1 MKNVYIICFVAIIIS
16 SCSAAKFRYVGSK
29 NLPVQKVDVYVD
41 EKAIKKQYDIVGKG
55 YAEPGWRH
63 KLDQEKMLEMA
74 IEKAK
79 KNGADAVFFKETFI
93 PTTGTAVNT
102 RTQTDSVGKTVITN
116 SNTSVIP
123 VYGYFNKEIL
133 FLKYK

>member
-1 MKNVYIICFVAIIIS
+1 MKNVYIICFVTIIIS

-29 NLPVQKVDVYVD
+29 NPPVQKVDVYVD
-41 EKAIKKQYDIVGKG
+41 EKSIKKQYDIVGKG
-55 YAEPGWRH
+55 YAEPNWKR
-63 KLDQEKMLEMA
+63 KPDQEKMLEMA

-79 KNGADAVFFKETFI
+79 INGADAVFFKETFI
-93 PTTGTAVNT
+93 PTPGTSINT
-102 RTQTDSVGKTVITN
+102 HTQTDSLGKSIITN

-133 FLKYK
+133 FLKYR

>member
-1 MKNVYIICFVAIIIS
+1 MKNVYLIYFLAVIIS

-29 NLPVQKVDVYVD
+29 NPPVQKVDVYVD
-41 EKAIKKQYDIVGKG
+41 ERSIKKQYDIVGKG
-55 YAEPGWRH
+55 YAEPNWMR

-79 KNGADAVFFKETFI
+79 KNGADAIFFKETFI
-93 PTTGTAVNT
+93 PTPGTAVNT
-102 RTQTDSVGKTVITN
+102 HTQTDTLGKSVITS
-116 SNTSVIP
+116 SNTSIMP
-123 VYGYFNKEIL
+123 VYGYLNKEIL